1 MIKKEDI
8 FKNSKHSIDKNG
20 LVTVSVKGSF
30 VNGKYINNNEII
42 EDKTK
47 LEKKVTINYFK
58 RGE

>member
-1 MIKKEDI
+1 MITNEYI
-8 FKNSKHSIDKNG
+8 FKNAKHSIDKKG
-20 LVTVSVKGSF
+20 QVTVSVKGSF
-30 VNGKYINNNEII
+30 ANGKYVNNNEII